1 MAKSFRQFVAEV
13 AQPISKGEIDFL
25 KTHVTVLIDYP
36 ADVEDQFTGG
46 DITKFTRLADYK
58 PGQDVQAYDQYA
70 DNNRK
75 EVQYAEIERHKKREI
90 IDNIFSES
98 KETVSNLE
106 LDEDVVNECK
116 EALLALS
123 EDNINYA
130 VENGINLV
138 EFAYKLVK

>member
-46 DITKFTRLADYK
+46 DMSKFTRLADYK

-75 EVQYAEIERHKKREI
+75 EVQNAEIERHKKREVI
-90 IDNIFSES
+90 NKIFSES
-98 KETVSNLE
+98 EETISNLE

-116 EALLALS
+116 EALLNLS
-123 EDNINYA
+123 EDNLKYA
-130 VENGINLV
+130 AENDINLV